1 MIIAVLI
8 LLGLCFGSFVNA
20 LVWRLHEQAKLA
32 KSKSKNTKESQ
43 ALSLMRG
50 RSMCVHCHHELAA
63 KDLVPVLSWLSL
75 HGKCRYCHKS
85 IAWQYPLVELLTTLL
100 FAASY
105 LAWPRQLQGAEW
117 LMFAL
122 WLVLVVGFIALIVYD
137 LRWMLLPNRLI
148 FPLFIPALLS
158 VLLRA
163 YIDSGFQPIL
173 SAGLGVLVGGGIFY
187 LIFQVSAGKWIGGG
201 DVKLGFLLGL
211 VLGSGPKAFLL
222 LFVASLLGTLCIL
235 PLLAT
240 KRISHT
246 SRIPFGPFLVAGAVV
261 VELWGQRLLDWY
273 LGTAL

>member
-1 MIIAVLI
+1 MIGTVLI

-32 KSKSKNTKESQ
+32 TSKKKRTKEYQ
-43 ALSLMRG
+43 ALSLAHG
-50 RSMCVHCHHELAA
+50 RSMCVYCHHELAA
-63 KDLVPVLSWLSL
+63 KDLVPVFSWLAL
-75 HGKCRYCHKS
+75 RGKCRYCRKP
-85 IAWQYPLVELLTTLL
+85 IAWQYPLVELLTTVL
-100 FAASY
+100 FVASY
-105 LAWPRQLQGAEW
+105 LAWPLRLQGAEW
-117 LMFAL
+117 AMFAL
-122 WLVLVVGFIALIVYD
+122 WLALLVGFMALIVYD
-137 LRWMLLPNRLI
+137 LRWMLLPNRLV
-148 FPLFIPALLS
+148 FPLFAPAALS
-158 VLLRA
+158 VLLR
-163 YIDSGFQPIL
+163 SGINSSFQPIL
-173 SAGLGVLVGGGIFY
+173 SAFLGVLVGGGIFY

-211 VLGSGPKAFLL
+211 ILGSGQKAFLL

-240 KRISHT
+240 KRIGRT